1 MQKMIG
7 NGFSATIKDRN
18 LRAGSVVSHKEEI
31 FIIFTTVSIG
41 TQMTV
46 NQLAWCIKGQ
56 RWSMA

>member
-1 MQKMIG
+1 MIG
-7 NGFSATIKDRN
+7 NGFSVTIKDRN

>member
-7 NGFSATIKDRN
+7 KRFFSATIKDRN
-18 LRAGSVVSHKEEI
+18 LGRGVVSHKEKI
-31 FIIFTTVSIG
+31 FIIFTTVSTG
-41 TQMTV
+41 TQMTG